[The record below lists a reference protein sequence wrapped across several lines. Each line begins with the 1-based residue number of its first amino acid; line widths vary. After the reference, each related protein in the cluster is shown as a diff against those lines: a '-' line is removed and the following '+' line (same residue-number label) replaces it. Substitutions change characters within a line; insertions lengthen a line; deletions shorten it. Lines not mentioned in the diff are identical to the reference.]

1 MVYTFAYGKGKFQWP
16 AARKGRRTAGPP
28 PSLTSFVPQRSFP
41 VSFDPSKLPAVL
53 ADAEKVIPDLIQLAT
68 DLNALFGGASEAQIK
83 AVFDEAGIN
92 PTRICN
98 LITLYN
104 MALPFIAMF

>member
-1 MVYTFAYGKGKFQWP
+1 M
-16 AARKGRRTAGPP
+16 
-28 PSLTSFVPQRSFP
+28 
-41 VSFDPSKLPAVL
+41 SFDPSKLPAVL
-53 ADAEKVIPDLIQLAT
+53 ADAEKVIPDLIQFAT

-83 AVFDEAGIN
+83 AVFDEAGID

-104 MALPFIAMF
+104 LSIPFIEIFSKVVLPPMPYPSFCNVPPTPAPTPAA

>member
-1 MVYTFAYGKGKFQWP
+1 M
-16 AARKGRRTAGPP
+16 
-28 PSLTSFVPQRSFP
+28 
-41 VSFDPSKLPAVL
+41 SFDPSKLPAVL

-68 DLNALFGGASEAQIK
+68 DLNTMFGGASEAQIK

-98 LITLYN
+98 LISLYN
-104 MALPFIAMF
+104 MALPFIEMFSRVVLPPMPYPSFCTNPTPVPTPTPAG

>member
-1 MVYTFAYGKGKFQWP
+1 M
-16 AARKGRRTAGPP
+16 
-28 PSLTSFVPQRSFP
+28 
-41 VSFDPSKLPAVL
+41 SFDPSKLPAVL

-98 LITLYN
+98 LISLYN
-104 MALPFIAMF
+104 MAIPFIEMFSKVVLPPMPYPSFCTNPTPTPTPTPAG